1 MTWATWLAV
10 VSICALGAMSPG
22 PSLAVVLRHTVQGGR
37 RAGSLAALTHGLG
50 VGLYALACISG
61 LAFLLTA
68 SPRLFQ
74 AFQWAGAAYLAW
86 LGIKGLLARSH
97 GQPSKET
104 VQESHLGA
112 ARDGF
117 LVVFLNPKIA
127 VFFIALFSQVI
138 GPDTALAARLG
149 YAATAMVIDAGW
161 YLLVARVFS
170 SEALLPRLQKRAVWM
185 ERLFGLIL
193 LLLAGRLVWETL
205 SAA

>member
-1 MTWATWLAV
+1 
-10 VSICALGAMSPG
+10 MSPG
-22 PSLAVVLRHTVQGGR
+22 PSLAVVLRHTIQGGR
-37 RAGSLAALTHGLG
+37 RAGSVAALTHGLG
-50 VGLYALACISG
+50 IGLYALACISG
-61 LAFLLTA
+61 LAFLLTT

-86 LGIKGLLARSH
+86 LGLKGLMAKR
-97 GQPSKET
+97 GQGGDVEMTEPNDF
-104 VQESHLGA
+104 GA

-138 GPDTALAARLG
+138 GPETTLPARLA
-149 YAATAMVIDAGW
+149 YATTAMVIDASW

-170 SEALLPRLQKRAVWM
+170 SQALLPRLRAQAVWM

-193 LLLAGRLVWETL
+193 LLLAGRLVWQT
-205 SAA
+205 AGGT